1 MQALADKLNTIELKV
16 KRLAQKMEQVQQENA
31 AFKEENKKLKTDLAV
46 MLEKGGQAIT
56 TPVAPTVPVVAK
68 KSGEKQLNTKK
79 LKKEIEQYI
88 KEINK
93 CIEWLQN
100 T

>member
-1 MQALADKLNTIELKV
+1 MQALADKLNTIEVKV
-16 KRLAQKMEQVQQENA
+16 KQLAQKIEQVQQENA
-31 AFKEENKKLKTDLAV
+31 VFKEENRRLKTDLAV
-46 MLEKGGQAIT
+46 LIEKGGQGGAT
-56 TPVAPTVPVVAK
+56 PTVPVVQQVAPIK
-68 KSGEKQLNTKK
+68 RKEQLNTKK

-88 KEINK
+88 KEIDK